1 MVIDYDPLK
10 KFLRRSAGIDI
21 DKSDMKRLNDLI
33 GSKLN
38 DLLVI
43 GVRNAGYNDRDVVM
57 EPDLPLTKG
66 FVERRQEFRQWDEEI
81 GLKPILEHLATYP
94 SLERALSADVEADA
108 AGSRRHVGDARRPDH
123 ENHRSRRE
131 ESGRHSMGT
140 DADLD
145 GVVAMKQ
152 VSARRSDSSQR
163 RRASQLTSSDDQA
176 LEGNKV

>member
-43 GVRNAGYNDRDVVM
+43 GVRNASYNHRDVVM

-66 FVERRQEFRQWDEEI
+66 FLERRQEFRQWDEEVR
-81 GLKPILEHLATYP
+81 LKPILEHLATYP
-94 SLERALSADVEADA
+94 PLERALSADVEAMLPEIVGTLA
-108 AGSRRHVGDARRPDH
+108 MLAGRTMKVLDPAVRNPDGILW
-123 ENHRSRRE
+123 ER
-131 ESGRHSMGT
+131 T
-140 DADLD
+140 
-145 GVVAMKQ
+145 
-152 VSARRSDSSQR
+152 
-163 RRASQLTSSDDQA
+163 LT
-176 LEGNKV
+176 LMELLL